1 LARVKVV
8 YDALFSDVAR
18 QHEEVVSLDRATLRD
33 LIEALTKRY
42 GPGFGELVMDP
53 QGGNTVPGVA
63 VLVNGRRLALDS
75 PLNDGDEVA
84 FLRPIAGG

>member
-1 LARVKVV
+1 MKVV

-18 QHEEVVSLDRATLRD
+18 QHEEIVRLDGATLRG
-33 LIEALTKRY
+33 LIGALTERY

-53 QGGNTVPGVA
+53 QGENTVPGVA
-63 VLVNGRRLALDS
+63 ILVNGRRLALDS
-75 PLNDGDEVA
+75 PLSDGDEVA